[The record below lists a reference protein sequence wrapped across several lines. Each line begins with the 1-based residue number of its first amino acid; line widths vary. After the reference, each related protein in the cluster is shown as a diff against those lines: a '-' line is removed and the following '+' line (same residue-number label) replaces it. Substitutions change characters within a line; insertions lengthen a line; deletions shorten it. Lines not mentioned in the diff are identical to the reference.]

1 MRLQELGIDF
11 RVTDEGW
18 IRQLGE
24 RRRADGTETTRVFQL
39 EHAAALDYTGPACR
53 VTIASALDPAE
64 EEVARE
70 NLDALALAIAIG
82 EVTVDV
88 DAVDPALR
96 EAAQLA
102 AGGDADLAR
111 RLIMDGTLD
120 ADIVG
125 G

>member
-1 MRLQELGIDF
+1 M
-11 RVTDEGW
+11 
-18 IRQLGE
+18 
-24 RRRADGTETTRVFQL
+24 FQL
-39 EHAAALDYTGPACR
+39 EHAAALDYDGPACR

-64 EEVARE
+64 EAVARE
-70 NLDALALAIAIG
+70 HLDALALAIASG

-88 DAVDPALR
+88 DAVDPAAR
-96 EAAQLA
+96 EAVQLA
-102 AGGDADLAR
+102 VGGDAALAR